1 MKKNLLSKILFLLVC
16 LVSMSWSAMAQSQT
30 ITGKVTD
37 EKGEALVGV
46 NIILKETSRGTSTNI
61 DGKYTISVPG
71 ASSQLTFTSVGYD
84 SKTITVGSQTLI
96 NVVLAA
102 NAQNLSEV
110 VVMADVQ
117 QKRESI
123 WADLNTMAKAKLFI
137 GTWSQVSQLAS
148 VCVVNRG
155 GVAYLPS
162 NSTGK
167 NSLDWKVAG
176 VNFYIPNFLGAT
188 HPIYFKI

>member
-16 LVSMSWSAMAQSQT
+16 LVSISWSAMAQSQT

-110 VVMADVQ
+110 VV
-117 QKRESI
+117 
-123 WADLNTMAKAKLFI
+123 I
-137 GTWSQVSQLAS
+137 G
-148 VCVVNRG
+148 
-155 GVAYLPS
+155 
-162 NSTGK
+162 
-167 NSLDWKVAG
+167 
-176 VNFYIPNFLGAT
+176 
-188 HPIYFKI
+188 